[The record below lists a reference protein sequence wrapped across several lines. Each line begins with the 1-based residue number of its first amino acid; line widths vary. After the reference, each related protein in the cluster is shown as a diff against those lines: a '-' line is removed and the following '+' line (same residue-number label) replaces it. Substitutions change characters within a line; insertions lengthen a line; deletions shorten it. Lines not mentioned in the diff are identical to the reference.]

1 MREISGNEREI
12 RMNSYEEKRN
22 KHLTPDDRQE
32 IQLCLDR
39 GLSFKAIGKRI
50 KKAATTVSREVF
62 NRRIV
67 KESSLKWLDNNGN
80 PVNGRECP
88 RLQKA
93 PFVCNGCDNR
103 KRCSFVQKFYYAGKA
118 HHEYRD
124 ILVESREGTPL
135 NKQEFYDS
143 NDIITAGIK
152 KGQRL
157 YHIMVSND
165 ISFSKSTAYRHL
177 KKGYLGVSPT
187 DMPRV
192 VKFKARKAYNT
203 PGVPKVAKR
212 GREYA
217 DFLAHISELET
228 KQWVEMDTVI
238 GKAGGKVIMTFIF
251 TQNNFMFGLLLDNK
265 SAAAATAQIL
275 ALKKRLSEQGIR
287 FGDIFPLL
295 LTDNGGE
302 FSNVTAFTDDLEG
315 LTESKVFFCD
325 PYRSSQK
332 PKVEKNHTLFR
343 DIAPKGT
350 SFDDFTQKDADTI
363 FSHVNSVKRNV
374 FNGNSPY
381 SLFVQIF
388 GKDTAEALGIVEI
401 LPNDVIQSPKLLK
414 MLKKTP
420 LQPDTISNDCDTE
433 GKG

>member
-1 MREISGNEREI
+1 MK
-12 RMNSYEEKRN
+12 SYDEKRN
-22 KHLTPDDRQE
+22 KHLTQEDRQE

-39 GLSFKAIGKRI
+39 GMSFKSIGGRI
-50 KKAATTVSREVF
+50 KKASTTVSREVF

-67 KESSLKWLDNNGN
+67 KEASQKWLDNNGK
-80 PVNGRECP
+80 PISGRDCP
-88 RLQKA
+88 RLKKA

-103 KRCSFVQKFYYAGKA
+103 KRCAFVQKFYYAARA

-135 NKQEFYDS
+135 NKQEFYES

-157 YHIMVSND
+157 YHIMESNE

-177 KKGYLGVSPT
+177 KKGYLGITPT

-192 VKFKARKAYNT
+192 VKFKPRKTYKT
-203 PGVPKVAKR
+203 PGIPKAAKR
-212 GREYA
+212 GREYV
-217 DFLAHISELET
+217 DFLAHISDLEN

-238 GKAGGKVIMTFIF
+238 GRVGGKVIMTFNF

-265 SAAAATAQIL
+265 SSAAATTQIL
-275 ALKKRLSEQGIR
+275 ALKRRLSEKGMC
-287 FGDIFPLL
+287 FGEILPLL

-302 FSNVTAFTDDLEG
+302 FANVSAFTDSMDG
-315 LTESKVFFCD
+315 ITESMLFFCD

-332 PKVEKNHTLFR
+332 PRVEKNHTIFR

-350 SFDDFTQKDADTI
+350 SFDGFTQEDVNLI
-363 FSHVNSVKRNV
+363 FSHVNGVKRKV

-388 GKDTAEALGIVEI
+388 GEDIAQTLGIVGI
-401 LPNDVIQSPKLLK
+401 LPENIIQSPKLLK
-414 MLKKTP
+414 SLKKTP
-420 LQPDTISNDCDTE
+420 LDLPVSNDRANTE
-433 GKG
+433 DRGCFSCS

>member
-1 MREISGNEREI
+1 MREISRTERKI

-22 KHLTPDDRQE
+22 KHLTQEDRGE
-32 IQLCLDR
+32 IQMCLDR
-39 GLSFKAIGKRI
+39 DMSFKAIGKRI
-50 KKAATTVSREVF
+50 KKASTTVSREVF

-67 KESSLKWLDNNGN
+67 KESSLKWLDNNGT
-80 PVNGRECP
+80 PISGRDCP

-118 HHEYRD
+118 HHEYRE
-124 ILVESREGTPL
+124 ILVDSREGTPL
-135 NKQEFYDS
+135 NKQEFYES

-157 YHIMVSND
+157 YHIMESNE

-192 VKFKARKAYNT
+192 VKFKVRKAYKT
-203 PGVPKVAKR
+203 PGVPRGAKR
-212 GREYA
+212 GREYS
-217 DFLAHISELET
+217 DFLAYISELEN

-238 GKAGGKVIMTFIF
+238 GKVGGKVIMTFNF

-265 SAAAATAQIL
+265 SSAAATTQIL
-275 ALKKRLSEQGIR
+275 ALKTRLSEHGIR
-287 FGDIFPLL
+287 FGDILPLL

-302 FSNVTAFTDDLEG
+302 FSNVSAFTDDLNG
-315 LTESKVFFCD
+315 KTESRVFFCD

-350 SFDDFTQKDADTI
+350 SFDDFTQEDVNTI
-363 FSHVNSVKRNV
+363 FSHVNGIKRNV
-374 FNGNSPY
+374 FNGNAPY

-401 LPNDVIQSPKLLK
+401 LPNDVVQSPKLLK
-414 MLKKTP
+414 TLKKTP
-420 LQPDTISNDCDTE
+420 LEPNNISDCCDSE
-433 GKG
+433 DKG